1 MLVTTEL
8 RVLVGNLLWKG
19 CNRKLLLKAD
29 SRKWLKGDRRKWSK
43 VDSRKWE
50 GDRSRNRRLGGGR
63 GFAGRAALRGAI
75 LQHIFG
81 VFGAFA
87 QFGPG
92 IAFFNTVFL
101 FFGSTSGTQKSG
113 AFGFVVRATV
123 LVEKARFA
131 ARGHAVGDHVFGIL
145 GAFTSFL
152 PSSARF
158 VGVLGAQ
165 VFSVVTRTFIQTQTF
180 TIADRATRFGTVN
193 EHPVGV
199 GIALLVFFPHGAPG
213 GIGVDAFGFVSRAKL
228 HGLGRV
234 FSHFF
239 ESSLVFINFIL
250 RFILGQAVSDEF
262 VLFLS
267 LKCKARFAISELAAL
282 DRCGDTV
289 GTSQVSSASTGT
301 TRVDAKVVGSAVITS
316 GTTLLDG
323 SLEARV
329 SGTDGSDGN

>member
-1 MLVTTEL
+1 MAGAEDLQ
-8 RVLVGNLLWKG
+8 VG
-19 CNRKLLLKAD
+19 
-29 SRKWLKGDRRKWSK
+29 
-43 VDSRKWE
+43 
-50 GDRSRNRRLGGGR
+50 
-63 GFAGRAALRGAI
+63 
-75 LQHIFG
+75 QHCE
-81 VFGAFA
+81 A
-87 QFGPG
+87 QFFNIYLGFLVHSPNLAQESHFSIPSFFSLAVPVEPKRVAHLDLSLGQPSLSKKQDLQQEVMQLG
-92 IAFFNTVFL
+92 IMYSAF
-101 FFGSTSGTQKSG
+101 
-113 AFGFVVRATV
+113 
-123 LVEKARFA
+123 LV
-131 ARGHAVGDHVFGIL
+131 HSPV
-145 GAFTSFL
+145 FL

-301 TRVDAKVVGSAVITS
+301 TRVDAKVAPSLRAFRRSFSDNIPKE
-316 GTTLLDG
+316 TLLTFRKTNG
-323 SLEARV
+323 RK
-329 SGTDGSDGN
+329 